1 MKNLIAFALVLAFLL
16 VVSRPVQAHEDCPNC
31 VKVRVA
37 LALAQAHTS
46 AVAKPTPAPAPE
58 PTVTAPAPVRIYRIG
73 SLPPTWVP
81 PAPMQSVVFPQYQAA
96 PAICTPGG

>member
-1 MKNLIAFALVLAFLL
+1 MKNLVLGVLIFQVYFLL
-16 VVSRPVQAHEDCPNC
+16 CGVLPAQGHEDCPTC
-31 VKVRVA
+31 VRVRVA
-37 LALAQAHTS
+37 LALAQAGS
-46 AVAKPTPAPAPE
+46 EPIAKPTPKSTPS
-58 PTVTAPAPVRIYRIG
+58 VTAPAPVRIYRIG